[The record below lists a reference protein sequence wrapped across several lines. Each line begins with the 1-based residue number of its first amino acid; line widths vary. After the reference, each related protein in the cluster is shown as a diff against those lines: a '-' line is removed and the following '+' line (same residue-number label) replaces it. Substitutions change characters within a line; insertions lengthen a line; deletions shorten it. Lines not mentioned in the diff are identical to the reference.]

1 MIGIGPYSMLSI
13 EYFLMLDEMPLR
25 VIDHDPK
32 TIDQPAKY
40 MFPNPDADYLIMIG
54 QRVAFKRR
62 KFEQFID
69 DATCI

>member
-1 MIGIGPYSMLSI
+1 MSEEMK
-13 EYFLMLDEMPLR
+13 EMPLSE
-25 VIDHDPK
+25 
-32 TIDQPAKY
+32 KY
-40 MFPNPDADYLIMIG
+40 TLSVDEAALYFGIGQKKLRRLISFNPNADYLIMIG